1 MNPYT
6 ARAVIKD
13 PAAFVGR
20 AVELDDVF
28 GLLAGMQS
36 CSVVG
41 PRRIGKSSLLYHL
54 THLAT
59 YSGHLPDPEPYVFAF
74 VDLQEFAG
82 LEPDDFFFTVVER
95 LCQASRG
102 RLEAD
107 PSQYGTLSGFRRFLM
122 EAMDAGLK
130 LVLCCDEFEMLSD
143 NPRFGA
149 DFFTYLRGWCS
160 NYNLALVTS
169 SRSNLFDLCH
179 MGNIQTSQFWNIFV
193 ERVLGLMPEDEA
205 RTLITEPFARAGG
218 TITNEDV
225 AFVLNLAGR
234 HPFFIQIACYYLFK
248 AQSEGV
254 SPDHATVERCFLD
267 EAHRHYTYAWKQLN
281 EAEQTALASLLQAG
295 STIGSDVFRRLQ
307 RSALVVG
314 SPAAPTLVSDGWCR
328 FIQSQMPQAKQ
339 AEVSCEK
346 SEGPTLGPIRN
357 RWALL
362 VGINRYI
369 DPAFPLL
376 RFCVNDVLALEQML
390 KSLGY
395 TVVTL
400 HDDADE
406 EWLLP
411 TRDNVEAELARL
423 CQVAGPED
431 LLYVHFACHG
441 KLADDQAILITREAR
456 APTLAKRALRLTEV
470 EQQMRESQA
479 RWLVLTLDACHTG
492 VESGRDVADP
502 EFIRSAGQV
511 PEGLALIAAST
522 AQQIA
527 QEWHEKEHGVFTY
540 HLLEGFSGKADREG
554 KGFVTVADLK
564 VHILDS
570 LRRWSVEHGGLIQQ
584 PTARTTGLDDVILA
598 DYRGKE
604 ASVMPPVTATTH
616 TLPFDRLSPRD
627 FERLC
632 LWLVEREGYERA
644 EHLGAAGSEQGRD
657 VIAWDG
663 DKLWAFQCKRVQTF
677 PPKSALAEVDKI
689 LALPE
694 DQRPV
699 GLVFIV
705 TCDVSANTR
714 QQARDRC
721 ADQIECHFWAS
732 TELDQK
738 VKRRPDIVKEFFQV
752 AGSGKTSRKV

>member
-6 ARAVIKD
+6 ARAMIKD
-13 PAAFVGR
+13 PAIFVGR
-20 AVELDDVF
+20 SDEIYDIYA
-28 GLLAGMQS
+28 LLAGMQS
-36 CSVVG
+36 CSIVG

-59 YSGHLPDPEPYVFAF
+59 YSVHLPDPGPYVFAF
-74 VDLQEFAG
+74 VDLQEFAS
-82 LEPDDFFFTVVER
+82 LEPDDLFSTAVER
-95 LCQASRG
+95 LCQMSNG
-102 RLEAD
+102 RLEAT
-107 PSQYGTLSGFRRFLM
+107 PQYGTLSGFRRFLM
-122 EAMDAGLK
+122 RAMDAGTK
-130 LVLCCDEFEMLSD
+130 LVLCCDEFEMLSQ
-143 NPRFGA
+143 NPRFDT
-149 DFFTYLRGWCS
+149 DFFTYLRGLCS
-160 NYNLALVTS
+160 NYDLALVTS
-169 SRSNLFDLCH
+169 SRASLFDLCH
-179 MGNIQTSQFWNIFV
+179 QGNLQTSQFWNIFV
-193 ERVLGLMPEDEA
+193 EQPLGLMQEIEA
-205 RTLITEPFARAGG
+205 HTLITKPFAQAGG
-218 TITNEDV
+218 IITEEDV
-225 AFVLNLAGR
+225 AFVLDLAGR

-248 AQSEGV
+248 TASASQTL
-254 SPDHATVERCFLD
+254 DYAIIERCFLD
-267 EAHRHYTYAWKQLN
+267 EAHRHYIYAWKQLN
-281 EAEQTALASLLQAG
+281 EVEQVALANLLQTD
-295 STIGSDVFRRLQ
+295 STVKPDIFRRLQ
-307 RSALVVG
+307 RNALVVG
-314 SPAAPTLVSDGWCR
+314 NSESPSLVSSGWRR
-328 FIQSQMPQAKQ
+328 FIQAQMPQPKPAD
-339 AEVSCEK
+339 VSCERL
-346 SEGPTLGPIRN
+346 EEPILGPIRN

-362 VGINRYI
+362 VGISRYI

-376 RFCVNDVLALEQML
+376 RLCVNDVLALEQML

-400 HDDADE
+400 YDDAGE

-441 KLADDQAILITREAR
+441 KLADNQAVLITREAR
-456 APTLAKRALRLTEV
+456 APTLAKRALKLTEV

-479 RWLVLTLDACHTG
+479 RWLVLTLDVYHVG
-492 VESGRDVADP
+492 VESRRDVANPD
-502 EFIRSAGQV
+502 FIRNADQV
-511 PEGLALIAAST
+511 SEGLALIAAST
-522 AQQIA
+522 TQQAA
-527 QEWHEKEHGVFTY
+527 QEWHGTEHGVFAY
-540 HLLEGFSGKADREG
+540 YLLEGFSGRADRKG

-564 VHILDS
+564 THVLDN
-570 LRRWSVEHGGLIQQ
+570 LRRWSIEHGELIQQ

-598 DYRGKE
+598 DYRGE
-604 ASVMPPVTATTH
+604 EVSAMPAVTATTH

-663 DKLWAFQCKRVQTF
+663 DKLWAFQCKRVQAF

-689 LALPE
+689 LALPK

-705 TCDVSANTR
+705 TSDVSANTR
-714 QQARDRC
+714 QQAHDRC
-721 ADQIECHFWAS
+721 TPEIECHFWAS

-738 VKRRPDIVKEFFQV
+738 VKRHPDIVKEFFQV
-752 AGSGKTSRKV
+752 ASAIGHK